1 LANVYE
7 KGHKARTTS
16 ISKGK
21 ASIRAPRY
29 MHFGTG
35 RRLSSVSEK
44 KVTNLDLSLRRTFCC
59 CRQHVWKSTG
69 SSEHRLR
76 PRIIKGTIALIM
88 LMLVLAFAPSATEE
102 NRAAAQETAPGE
114 PTTPGDSAPAPPT
127 VEAQAWAL
135 MDAESGLYL
144 EGDNPDERLPMAA
157 TILIMTAL
165 VVLEEGVDPDEE
177 VTISEEAESYV
188 GTTFSN
194 VGLIEG
200 ERLTVRDLLVASLV
214 ASGTEAVYALADYV
228 GDGSVEQFVGM
239 MNQEAASI
247 GLQNTNFETPAGLD
261 TPGNYSSARDLATL
275 AREALEYP
283 LFAEI
288 VDTTEATIS
297 TQNRE
302 IEVFNTNQLLN
313 TYPPATGVRTGSSPQ
328 AGENIV
334 ASAEDGDESYIA
346 VVLGAE
352 DSDHRFR
359 AAETILEIGFLRY
372 ELQPLVR
379 QGEVYEEVPLPYR
392 RAEYVKLAAAE
403 EVTGPVDPN
412 FEEVERK
419 VTTEELPPEA
429 EAGQVLGEV
438 EVFVGGQSVGRSA
451 LVAQEGYQEASL
463 WDRTWYS
470 VREIVGKALQ
480 AARQALEYIQS

>member
-1 LANVYE
+1 V
-7 KGHKARTTS
+7 
-16 ISKGK
+16 
-21 ASIRAPRY
+21 
-29 MHFGTG
+29 
-35 RRLSSVSEK
+35 
-44 KVTNLDLSLRRTFCC
+44 
-59 CRQHVWKSTG
+59 
-69 SSEHRLR
+69 
-76 PRIIKGTIALIM
+76 
-88 LMLVLAFAPSATEE
+88 LVLVLTSAPGATER
-102 NRAAAQETAPGE
+102 NKAGAQETVPGAQ
-114 PTTPGDSAPAPPT
+114 TAPGDSVPAPPT
-127 VEAQAWAL
+127 VEAQAWTL
-135 MDAESGLYL
+135 TDAESGLYL

-214 ASGTEAVYALADYV
+214 ASGTDAVYALAEYV

-239 MNQEAASI
+239 MNEEAASI

-261 TPGNYSSARDLATL
+261 TTGNYSSARDLAIL
-275 AREALEYP
+275 AREALEYS

-288 VDTTEATIS
+288 VSTEQATIS

-302 IEVFNTNQLLN
+302 IEISNTNQLLN

-352 DSDHRFR
+352 ESDKRFR
-359 AAETILEIGFLRY
+359 AAETILEYGFVHY

-392 RAEYVKLAAAE
+392 PGEFVELSATE
-403 EVTGPVDPN
+403 EVAAPVTSSS
-412 FEEVERK
+412 EIERQ
-419 VTTEELPPEA
+419 VTTEELPSEA
-429 EAGQVLGEV
+429 EASQELGEV
-438 EVFVGGQSVGRSA
+438 EVLVGEQSVGRSA
-451 LVAQEGYQEASL
+451 LVAQEGYEEASL
-463 WDRTWYS
+463 WDRAWFS
-470 VREIVGKALQ
+470 VRRMVGKALEE
-480 AARQALEYIQS
+480 AGRALEWVQS

>member
-1 LANVYE
+1 
-7 KGHKARTTS
+7 
-16 ISKGK
+16 
-21 ASIRAPRY
+21 
-29 MHFGTG
+29 M
-35 RRLSSVSEK
+35 RLSPK
-44 KVTNLDLSLRRTFCC
+44 TTR
-59 CRQHVWKSTG
+59 
-69 SSEHRLR
+69 
-76 PRIIKGTIALIM
+76 GTLALIV
-88 LMLVLAFAPSATEE
+88 LVLASAPGATER
-102 NRAAAQETAPGE
+102 NKAGAQETGPGVQ
-114 PTTPGDSAPAPPT
+114 TALGDSVPAPPT

-144 EGDNPDERLPMAA
+144 DGDNPDERLPMAA

-188 GTTFSN
+188 GTTYSN
-194 VGLIEG
+194 VGLIAG
-200 ERLTVRDLLVASLV
+200 ERLTVRDLLIASLV
-214 ASGTEAVYALADYV
+214 ASGTEAVYALADYA

-239 MNQEAASI
+239 MNEEAASI

-261 TPGNYSSARDLATL
+261 TPGNYSSARDLAIL

-288 VDTTEATIS
+288 VDTADATIS

-302 IEVFNTNQLLN
+302 IEIFSTNQLLN
-313 TYPPATGVRTGSSPQ
+313 IYPPATGVRTGSSPQ

-352 DSDHRFR
+352 DSDQRFL
-359 AAETILEIGFLRY
+359 AAEAILEYGFVKY

-379 QGEVYEEVPLPYR
+379 LGEVYEEVPLPYR
-392 RAEYVKLAAAE
+392 SGEFVELSATE
-403 EVTGPVDPN
+403 EVAAPVTSSSEIDPRITI
-412 FEEVERK
+412 EV
-419 VTTEELPPEA
+419 LPPEA
-429 EAGQVLGEV
+429 EAGQKLGEV

-451 LVAQEGYQEASL
+451 LIVQEGYEEASL
-463 WDRTWYS
+463 WDRTRYS
-470 VREIVGKALQ
+470 VRRIVGKALEE
-480 AARQALEYIQS
+480 AGQALEYIQS

>member
-1 LANVYE
+1 
-7 KGHKARTTS
+7 
-16 ISKGK
+16 
-21 ASIRAPRY
+21 
-29 MHFGTG
+29 
-35 RRLSSVSEK
+35 
-44 KVTNLDLSLRRTFCC
+44 
-59 CRQHVWKSTG
+59 
-69 SSEHRLR
+69 
-76 PRIIKGTIALIM
+76 
-88 LMLVLAFAPSATEE
+88 
-102 NRAAAQETAPGE
+102 
-114 PTTPGDSAPAPPT
+114 
-127 VEAQAWAL
+127 
-135 MDAESGLYL
+135 
-144 EGDNPDERLPMAA
+144 
-157 TILIMTAL
+157 
-165 VVLEEGVDPDEE
+165 
-177 VTISEEAESYV
+177 
-188 GTTFSN
+188 
-194 VGLIEG
+194 
-200 ERLTVRDLLVASLV
+200 
-214 ASGTEAVYALADYV
+214 V

-288 VDTTEATIS
+288 VDTTDATIS

-334 ASAEDGDESYIA
+334 ASAEDDDEAYIA

-352 DSDHRFR
+352 DSDHRFQ
-359 AAETILEIGFLRY
+359 AAETILEYGFLRY

-403 EVTGPVDPN
+403 EVIGPVDPN

-451 LVAQEGYQEASL
+451 LVAQGGYQKASL
-463 WDRTWYS
+463 WDRIWYS
-470 VREIVGKALQ
+470 VRGIVGKALE
-480 AARQALEYIQS
+480 AASQALEYIQS